1 MNTCCVNSKPVYM
14 NCRLIK
20 RLCFGF
26 VLSLGEGKMTNCQ
39 LIPVSIRKQERRNE
53 QRIRRGVG

>member
-1 MNTCCVNSKPVYM
+1 M
-14 NCRLIK
+14 NCGLMK
-20 RLCFGF
+20 CLCFGF
-26 VLSLGEGKMTNCQ
+26 VLSLGKGKMTNCQ

>member
-1 MNTCCVNSKPVYM
+1 M
-14 NCRLIK
+14 NCGLIK
-20 RLCFGF
+20 RLYFGF

-39 LIPVSIRKQERRNE
+39 LIPVSIRKQEQRNE